1 MENLGTREMRQM
13 AWEIIYNRRSV
24 RKFNDQPVSDEDLEL
39 ILEAGRWAP
48 SGEDAQPWRF
58 IVIRDAEKRK
68 ALGKISGQGSGRRFS
83 GEFITKDLHKRF
95 SGLKDEEKKK
105 AVFKKLTSG
114 DVSAFVGD
122 APVVIA
128 VIGKKKVWDLP
139 FDTAAAI
146 ENMLLMITA
155 LGLGACW
162 VISPCIDIRDELK
175 VKELLGVPED
185 FKVISLI
192 PLGHMDRLP
201 RPRPRLELREITF
214 SEKYG
219 NPFYRE

>member
-1 MENLGTREMRQM
+1 MDNLGTIEMRQM

-24 RKFNDQPVSDEDLEL
+24 RKFTDQPVSDEDLLL

-58 IVIRDAEKRK
+58 IIVRDEERRK
-68 ALGKISGQGSGRRFS
+68 SLGKISAQGSGRRFS
-83 GEFITKDLHKRF
+83 GEFITKKLHQRF
-95 SGLKDEEKKK
+95 SGLQDEEKRN
-105 AVFKKLTSG
+105 AAFKKLTSG
-114 DVSAFVGD
+114 DVSAFTGD

-128 VIGKKKVWDLP
+128 VIGKKDVWDLP
-139 FDTAAAI
+139 YDTSAAI

-162 VISPCIDIRDELK
+162 VIAPCIDIRDELK
-175 VKELLGVPED
+175 LKDLLDVPEN

-201 RPRPRLELREITF
+201 RPRPRLELREIAF

-219 NPFYRE
+219 DPLYCD